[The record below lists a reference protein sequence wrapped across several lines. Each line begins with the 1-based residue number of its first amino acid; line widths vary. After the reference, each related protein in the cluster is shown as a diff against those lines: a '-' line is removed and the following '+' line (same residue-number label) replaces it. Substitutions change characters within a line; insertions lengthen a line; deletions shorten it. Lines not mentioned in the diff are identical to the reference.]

1 MSESP
6 VLHNKLSHLGQAGK
20 GSVQP
25 FFNSSN
31 IADSQHTQI
40 KTEPKPPVPK
50 KERQPERPIVDYL
63 RLMAVT
69 NKPTDITRI
78 ATTAFTEF

>member
-1 MSESP
+1 LSESS
-6 VLHNKLSHLGQAGK
+6 VLDNKLSYLGQAGK

-31 IADSQHTQI
+31 IAGSQHIQI
-40 KTEPKPPVPK
+40 KTEPIPPVPK
-50 KERQPERPIVDYL
+50 KERQPERPIVDYQ

-69 NKPTDITRI
+69 SKPTDYLIYKC
-78 ATTAFTEF
+78 FSE